1 MTIKYKHSHK
11 KTFPVSQTLML
22 HSLGLVS
29 GDPTIRIGY
38 PFVFHPG
45 VQVTVTEP
53 GDAKWV
59 YMMLPIPKGSLITEI
74 KVAYHCTDILS
85 HITHIRLVE
94 QREPMA
100 AEVIYNEIITNAIP
114 SIGVIK
120 SECHVTVKRS
130 PILKICMA
138 FTSTE
143 TMIEF
148 GGVEV
153 EYFPDHERQSL
164 SDVDA
169 DKKRKEEMLIYKFNK
184 KQSINESQPTLVDL
198 FFQTRKKK
206 KFLTNRTP

>member
-1 MTIKYKHSHK
+1 M
-11 KTFPVSQTLML
+11 SQTLML
-22 HSLGLVS
+22 HSLGFVS

-59 YMMLPIPKGSLITEI
+59 YMMLPIPKGSLITEV
-74 KVAYHCTDILS
+74 KVAYHRTDILS

-94 QREPMA
+94 QREPVA
-100 AEVIYNEIITNAIP
+100 AEVLHDEKITNTIP
-114 SIGVIK
+114 SIGEIK

-130 PILKICMA
+130 MILKICMA

-143 TMIEF
+143 AMIEF

-153 EYFPDHERQSL
+153 EYVPVNKQQNL
-164 SDVDA
+164 SEDDV
-169 DKKRKEEMLIYKFNK
+169 DKKRKEEILIYKFNK
-184 KQSINESQPTLVDL
+184 KQSINDNQPTLVDL

-206 KFLTNRTP
+206 TISNK

>member
-1 MTIKYKHSHK
+1 MTIKYKHPHK

-22 HSLGLVS
+22 HSLGFVS

-45 VQVTVTEP
+45 VQVSVTEP

-59 YMMLPIPKGSLITEI
+59 YLMLPIPKGSLITEI
-74 KVAYHCTDILS
+74 KVAYHRTDILS
-85 HITHIRLVE
+85 CISHIRLVE

-100 AEVIYNEIITNAIP
+100 AEVIYDEKISNSLP

-130 PILKICMA
+130 LILKICMA
-138 FTSTE
+138 FTSADA
-143 TMIEF
+143 MIEF

-153 EYFPDHERQSL
+153 EYIPDYEQQNL
-164 SDVDA
+164 SEDNA

-184 KQSINESQPTLVDL
+184 KQSITENQPTLVDL

-206 KFLTNRTP
+206 TISK

>member
-1 MTIKYKHSHK
+1 MTIKYKHFHK

-22 HSLGLVS
+22 HSLGFVS

-45 VQVTVTEP
+45 VQVSVTEP

-59 YMMLPIPKGSLITEI
+59 YLMLPIPKGSLITEI
-74 KVAYHCTDILS
+74 KVAYHRTDILS
-85 HITHIRLVE
+85 SISHIRLVE

-100 AEVIYNEIITNAIP
+100 AEVIYDEKISNALP

-130 PILKICMA
+130 LILKICMA
-138 FTSTE
+138 FTSTDA
-143 TMIEF
+143 MIEF

-153 EYFPDHERQSL
+153 EYIPDYEQQSL
-164 SDVDA
+164 SENDV

-184 KQSINESQPTLVDL
+184 KQSITENQPTLVDL

-206 KFLTNRTP
+206 TISK

>member
-1 MTIKYKHSHK
+1 MTIKYKHFHK

-22 HSLGLVS
+22 HSLGFVS

-45 VQVTVTEP
+45 VQVSVTEP

-59 YMMLPIPKGSLITEI
+59 YLMLPIPKGSLITEI
-74 KVAYHCTDILS
+74 KVAYHRTDILS
-85 HITHIRLVE
+85 SISHIRLVE

-100 AEVIYNEIITNAIP
+100 AEVIYDEKISNALP

-130 PILKICMA
+130 LILKICMA
-138 FTSTE
+138 FTSTDA
-143 TMIEF
+143 MIEF

-153 EYFPDHERQSL
+153 EYIPDYEQQNL
-164 SDVDA
+164 SEDDA

-184 KQSINESQPTLVDL
+184 KQSITENQPTLVDL

-206 KFLTNRTP
+206 TISK